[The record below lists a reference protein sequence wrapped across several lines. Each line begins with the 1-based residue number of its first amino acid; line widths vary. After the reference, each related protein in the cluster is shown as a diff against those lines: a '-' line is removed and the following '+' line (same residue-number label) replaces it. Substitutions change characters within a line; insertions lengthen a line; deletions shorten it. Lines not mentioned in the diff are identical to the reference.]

1 MPQWTVISK
10 KHHEKAHYLPR
21 QGYLHTA
28 RQLVAP
34 ILLAELPKLVQH
46 YVLGFITHG
55 EKYQPIALLGL
66 EKDRNLYL
74 HSDNRW
80 LGDYVPASLRGY
92 PFSLA
97 PNQDGQ
103 LALCIDADYLTDDP
117 NEGEPLFTQDGH
129 PSEHVAK
136 MIEFHQECETNR
148 QRTQAAV
155 DALQK
160 TDPIEPWPLEISRGE
175 GIDPLQV
182 SGFYRVSEKALN
194 ALETD
199 VYSGLRGAPMVLA
212 HGQLFSTHQIAQL
225 TERARFHSQQE
236 ETPAATDDVDIGK
249 IFGEDDIFK
258 F

>member
-10 KHHEKAHYLPR
+10 KHHAKARYLPR

-34 ILLAELPKLVQH
+34 FLLAELPRLVQH

-74 HSDNRW
+74 HPDGRW

-103 LALCIDADYLTDDP
+103 LALCIDGAMLTDSAAA
-117 NEGEPLFTQDGH
+117 GEPLFTADGSPTDKVSTMLDFLNH
-129 PSEHVAK
+129 
-136 MIEFHQECETNR
+136 CEDNR
-148 QRTQAAV
+148 QRTQTAV
-155 DALQK
+155 DALQQAD
-160 TDPIEPWPLEISRGE
+160 TIEPWPLEISRGE
-175 GIDPLQV
+175 GLDPLQV
-182 SGFYRVSEKALN
+182 SGLYRVSEKALN

-236 ETPAATDDVDIGK
+236 EAPAATDDVDIGK
-249 IFGEDDIFK
+249 IFGDDDIFK